1 MTHLKTNP
9 AVVTALLA
17 LYAFR
22 SPAEVQAA
30 ADELAHNLRQSMT
43 HTTAYGIPLDQH
55 LPAEVSRATSAP
67 YVHPN
72 NLAAALHSLAGV
84 GAQLDSSL
92 LVYSPEAG
100 GWQPLAQCTTDLVP
114 VTVAPPPAPPVQA
127 IPPAPPAPAP
137 VPPPPPPPPA
147 PTPEAIIAPSTVPA
161 TPLPATHAAAAPAP
175 VPQAPTPPAEQFP
188 QGVNTVADLAAYR
201 EATGHPAPAGSLLDL
216 VAATQPGLDPYA
228 AAAPAM
234 LGQAAAEQPRA
245 PAFDP
250 ALGAGY
256 GTTAQGVPGPAV
268 VTHAQAQAES
278 HLAPVEGLPDA
289 SVLAQRTGANGRPAK
304 SPFEREIEARKS
316 VAAAPFWWEHLLH
329 SAQHVF
335 TQNPATALDP
345 SSTGSGPVQAYA
357 VLTRL
362 LERVLRNADPDLT
375 VAQLRAFL
383 REVDTG
389 IASLP
394 SAAAIYQI
402 ADHLFT
408 PKPTK

>member
-84 GAQLDSSL
+84 GATLDASL

-137 VPPPPPPPPA
+137 VPPPPPAPPA

-216 VAATQPGLDPYA
+216 VAATQPAAPVQPVPAMPPAAPGLQDPYLQGI
-228 AAAPAM
+228 M
-234 LGQAAAEQPRA
+234 ER
-245 PAFDP
+245 
-250 ALGAGY
+250 
-256 GTTAQGVPGPAV
+256 TTAQGVPGPAV
-268 VTHAQAQAES
+268 VTHAQAQAEA